1 MGKLSKQ
8 ISTLRDKIA
17 KILANIE
24 VNIDYPEYTDEL
36 QVTEDLMH
44 GYLNEIKEELDSLV
58 SGSKNGRLIK
68 NGVNIAIIGKP
79 NVGKSSILN
88 SLLDEE
94 KAIVTNIPGTTRDIV
109 EGTITLNGVAIN
121 FIDTA
126 GIRETEDI
134 VEKIGVDKSKKTAD
148 ASDLVLLVLNNNEA
162 LSEEEQQML
171 DKYNSDKLI
180 IFVNKM
186 DLETK
191 LVLSTNLQDV
201 IYGNTIDI
209 NGLDKLKER
218 IITKLNLD
226 NIVNK
231 DMSYLCNLREI
242 DLINKAHEALL
253 SAQSNLDNGYSVDMI
268 EIDLKSAWE
277 YLGQIIGD
285 SYDNELVDKIFSNFC
300 LGK

>member
-1 MGKLSKQ
+1 MCSFKWLKM
-8 ISTLRDKIA
+8 ST
-17 KILANIE
+17 
-24 VNIDYPEYTDEL
+24 
-36 QVTEDLMH
+36 
-44 GYLNEIKEELDSLV
+44 G
-58 SGSKNGRLIK
+58 SGSSGQN
-68 NGVNIAIIGKP
+68 
-79 NVGKSSILN
+79 
-88 SLLDEE
+88 EE
-94 KAIVTNIPGTTRDIV
+94 Q
-109 EGTITLNGVAIN
+109 TI
-121 FIDTA
+121 
-126 GIRETEDI
+126 
-134 VEKIGVDKSKKTAD
+134 
-148 ASDLVLLVLNNNEA
+148 A
-162 LSEEEQQML
+162 LSSLISNPLKSWCFGDVSLQYGMIEDKCKVIISKFERYVDGCIQEEQQML

-242 DLINKAHEALL
+242 DLINKAHEALI

>member
-1 MGKLSKQ
+1 MQYQEFGKTGLRVSKLCLGTWG
-8 ISTLRDKIA
+8 IGGAGWDS
-17 KILANIE
+17 
-24 VNIDYPEYTDEL
+24 YSDESRM
-36 QVTEDLMH
+36 DA
-44 GYLNEIKEELDSLV
+44 IKAALEC
-58 SGSKNGRLIK
+58 G
-68 NGVNIAIIGKP
+68 
-79 NVGKSSILN
+79 
-88 SLLDEE
+88 
-94 KAIVTNIPGTTRDIV
+94 
-109 EGTITLNGVAIN
+109 IN

-186 DLETK
+186 DLETR
-191 LVLSTNLQDV
+191 LILSTNLQDV

-242 DLINKAHEALL
+242 DLINKAHEALI

-285 SYDNELVDKIFSNFC
+285 SYDNELIDKIFSNFC

>member
-1 MGKLSKQ
+1 
-8 ISTLRDKIA
+8 
-17 KILANIE
+17 
-24 VNIDYPEYTDEL
+24 
-36 QVTEDLMH
+36 MH

-94 KAIVTNIPGTTRDIV
+94 KAIVTNIPG
-109 EGTITLNGVAIN
+109 
-121 FIDTA
+121 
-126 GIRETEDI
+126 IRETEDI

-148 ASDLVLLVLNNNEA
+148 ASDLILLVLNNNEA

-191 LVLSTNLQDV
+191 LVLPTNLQDV

-218 IITKLNLD
+218 IITKFNLD

-242 DLINKAHEALL
+242 DLINKAHEALI

>member
-1 MGKLSKQ
+1 MQYQEFGKTGLRVSKLCLGTWG
-8 ISTLRDKIA
+8 IGGAGWDS
-17 KILANIE
+17 
-24 VNIDYPEYTDEL
+24 YSDESRM
-36 QVTEDLMH
+36 DA
-44 GYLNEIKEELDSLV
+44 IKAALEC
-58 SGSKNGRLIK
+58 G
-68 NGVNIAIIGKP
+68 
-79 NVGKSSILN
+79 
-88 SLLDEE
+88 
-94 KAIVTNIPGTTRDIV
+94 
-109 EGTITLNGVAIN
+109 IN

-148 ASDLVLLVLNNNEA
+148 ASDLILLVLNNNEA

-242 DLINKAHEALL
+242 DLINKAHEALI